1 MENERGDTV
10 YFKPSFIEDPWVAA
24 EQRKVR
30 REEWAKEQERGREF
44 GVRAGIV
51 VVDATAAAAATA
63 TAAAEEEEEQD
74 EVDDGQSVEDDEEE
88 EMLAGEEELATA
100 TTVTAAADV
109 QGEGNW

>member
-51 VVDATAAAAATA
+51 VVDATAAAATA
-63 TAAAEEEEEQD
+63 TAATEEEEQD

-88 EMLAGEEELATA
+88 EMLAGEEELATI
-100 TTVTAAADV
+100 TTTTPAADV